1 MSRPVCT
8 VNRPPVVNWT
18 CMRILAY
25 RSRTANKPATTSD
38 FCGLMIGK
46 WESQSN
52 QGIKHM
58 KRLFLAAFAIGM
70 IGCANQPA
78 PPPGP
83 AVTGGYPY
91 SRYAHTADVW
101 GHRSPAYRDWSTA
114 QLQQRRLDLYA
125 TVPFTRTRNEVP
137 AYIYNGMALPQ
148 QDEIKAI
155 ETELNWRYQHG
166 DKTAELKEFWPSTR
180 RHIASGARFDS
191 GF

>member
-1 MSRPVCT
+1 
-8 VNRPPVVNWT
+8 
-18 CMRILAY
+18 
-25 RSRTANKPATTSD
+25 
-38 FCGLMIGK
+38 
-46 WESQSN
+46 
-52 QGIKHM
+52 M
-58 KRLFLAAFAIGM
+58 KRLFLAAFVVGL
-70 IGCANQPA
+70 IGCANQSA

-91 SRYAHTADVW
+91 SRYAFTADVW
-101 GHRSPAYRDWSTA
+101 GHRSAVYKDWNMS
-114 QLQQRRLDLYA
+114 QLQKCRHDLYA

-180 RHIASGARFDS
+180 RHIASGGRFDS